1 MALQTN
7 SPARYSA
14 FPTRDKF
21 IRLRRHPNS
30 TIERDSFLPCDTWVY
45 AKILISLKMDKFGRK
60 YFNIRY
66 ADGGDAGIY
75 LPRGGSGK
83 DNDLIWEMTTEEAF
97 LQAGAD
103 QVPQADGLI
112 QTPES
117 MTPDNSPDRQV
128 EEERP
133 ESPAWDHSPERLA
146 EDNVFIWEETPLVP
160 LSAREI
166 KSSEEEETQALNPLT
181 PDHVPRA
188 EDHDGDRRG
197 SQSAPEWML
206 WRPSNSPNAR
216 FRRMPVIRR
225 PRLRYPL
232 NDREVQLG
240 RPSNLNSVLPVDRP
254 LLPELVNNDRRQ
266 VLGEVLDVL
275 HGDDLQERLI

>member
-1 MALQTN
+1 
-7 SPARYSA
+7 
-14 FPTRDKF
+14 
-21 IRLRRHPNS
+21 
-30 TIERDSFLPCDTWVY
+30 
-45 AKILISLKMDKFGRK
+45 
-60 YFNIRY
+60 
-66 ADGGDAGIY
+66 
-75 LPRGGSGK
+75 
-83 DNDLIWEMTTEEAF
+83 MTTEEAF

-166 KSSEEEETQALNPLT
+166 KSSEEEETQALDPVT

-188 EDHDGDRRG
+188 GDHDGDRRG

-240 RPSNLNSVLPVDRP
+240 RPSNLNSVLPVNRP